1 MKIFSF
7 SERKKQFLFFV
18 LILTLSSIVSDLYVS
33 SFLEMSLKLE
43 TTMNGVQ
50 WSLSLFVIM
59 LALSHLVYGALAERF
74 GRKKMLL
81 LGLAISFLGSLL
93 CAASI
98 NIFDLL
104 VGRVLQGFGVGACV
118 VLWREMAHERYG
130 ESSLLKESFYLMP
143 VSVAIMILV
152 PLLGGLIQTYLGWKA
167 NFVYIL
173 FHVFFVFL
181 FVYFFYQEN
190 MEKKATDFK
199 YFSFSFYKE
208 LLRQKTFMAYSICV
222 FLSYGAFFTWTGS
235 GTVVLMG
242 NFRLTPYELGLAMV
256 LTAFPLSFSSFVYGG
271 FLKKCKRNFIFRLA
285 HLGMIFPVFFLM
297 IIDYL
302 GEMSVWLF
310 LFLICIF
317 MFFSGFFWPIFFNSF
332 LKSLKEESSRLVALS
347 LYGFFQFMGAGI
359 IGVFLSFMTRE
370 SPFSIGFIM
379 FICVLFSTFIY
390 ELLIA
395 RDEK

>member
-104 VGRVLQGFGVGACV
+104 FGRVLQGFGVGACV

-190 MEKKATDFK
+190 M
-199 YFSFSFYKE
+199 
-208 LLRQKTFMAYSICV
+208 
-222 FLSYGAFFTWTGS
+222 
-235 GTVVLMG
+235 
-242 NFRLTPYELGLAMV
+242 
-256 LTAFPLSFSSFVYGG
+256 
-271 FLKKCKRNFIFRLA
+271 
-285 HLGMIFPVFFLM
+285 
-297 IIDYL
+297 
-302 GEMSVWLF
+302 
-310 LFLICIF
+310 
-317 MFFSGFFWPIFFNSF
+317 
-332 LKSLKEESSRLVALS
+332 
-347 LYGFFQFMGAGI
+347 
-359 IGVFLSFMTRE
+359 
-370 SPFSIGFIM
+370 
-379 FICVLFSTFIY
+379 
-390 ELLIA
+390 
-395 RDEK
+395 